1 MIEEDSRIEL
11 LTTDLDEALSSI
23 EGLQERVRIL
33 EETVRAD
40 RAEFLNFRTW
50 AERTLGNEGRT
61 RERRARKTPD
71 SEILSVEVDTVRS
84 EPRTPLTSSP
94 HTGQKSVTTPRHEC
108 DSLVRIVGGKKPAQY
123 QGKTYRVL
131 RHSGANFCI
140 VVNANEPDEPSL
152 KRAHASLVC
161 AKWDNSEYSE

>member
-1 MIEEDSRIEL
+1 MSEDTARIQL

-23 EGLQERVRIL
+23 ESLQERVRTL
-33 EETVRAD
+33 ESALRAD
-40 RAEFLNFRTW
+40 RAEFINFRTW
-50 AERTLGNEGRT
+50 AERTLGNESRT
-61 RERRARKTPD
+61 RERRARKTSVP
-71 SEILSVEVDTVRS
+71 EILSVEVDTAHS

-161 AKWDNSEYSE
+161 AKWDNSEYSD